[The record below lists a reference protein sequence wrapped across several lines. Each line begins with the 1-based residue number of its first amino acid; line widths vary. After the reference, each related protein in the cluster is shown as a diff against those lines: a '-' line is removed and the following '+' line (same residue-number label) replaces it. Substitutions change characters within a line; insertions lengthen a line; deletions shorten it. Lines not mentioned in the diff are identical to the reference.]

1 MDSTDCRFSTRIS
14 LLVCNHWNA
23 KEKII
28 KLLFS
33 NYFIILLSYS
43 MIIMSAKQFSLAAMG
58 GTFDIIHAGHLAL
71 LNNAFSISS
80 KVIIGLTGDEFAKK
94 MGKNVSNN
102 YSVRLES
109 LKSKIMDIFP
119 DSNFVIS
126 KLENDFGPAV
136 LEEDVEALVVSE
148 ETKGKGKAL
157 NDLRIEKGLSEVDI
171 IVVPMI
177 LAKDGNRISTTRIKK
192 EEIDSN
198 GNLS

>member
-1 MDSTDCRFSTRIS
+1 
-14 LLVCNHWNA
+14 
-23 KEKII
+23 
-28 KLLFS
+28 
-33 NYFIILLSYS
+33 
-43 MIIMSAKQFSLAAMG
+43 MIIMSAKQFNLVAMG

-80 KVIIGLTGDEFAKK
+80 RVIIGLTGDEFAKK
-94 MGKNVSNN
+94 MGKNISNN
-102 YSVRLES
+102 YSARLES

-119 DSNFVIS
+119 DSNFEIS

-136 LEEDVEALVVSE
+136 LEEDVDALVVSE

-192 EEIDSN
+192 EEIDSD